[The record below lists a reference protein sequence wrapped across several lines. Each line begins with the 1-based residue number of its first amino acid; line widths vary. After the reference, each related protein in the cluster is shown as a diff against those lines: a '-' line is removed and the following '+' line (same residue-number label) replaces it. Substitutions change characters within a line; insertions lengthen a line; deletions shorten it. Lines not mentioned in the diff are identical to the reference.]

1 MRRIFATIFTFLS
14 VFVFGASLA
23 PAQISIKL
31 PDINI
36 KKPDVKKPD
45 VKKPDTNT
53 KNTTNTTNT
62 TTQVTNNKTV
72 GSKLV
77 YDNQRPNNVPVLMK
91 NTIHV
96 KIAMSEEYWKM
107 KGQRNYT
114 SWVPLMR
121 FSHFYNN
128 EKALNYTV
136 EYFNP
141 DGSPW
146 FSETL
151 EQSNYPAGDRTI
163 LFQSPSPW
171 ANGAFDTKATAGTGM
186 YSFKITDQATKAVL
200 IQGKFK
206 VGKFSR
212 AYSAAEKN
220 KNAFYVD
227 YDWLLPF
234 GSVGFHYS
242 GMEIGGIPLYADFWI
257 KGKVELNEL
266 EGRIFYKGQQIAS
279 TKEGGVGGVEDREG
293 EYAFAFDQPY
303 IWRRYRFQWRNFLL
317 DNNGTFNRETY
328 RQDYPNAHYFD
339 KNPGE
344 YTVKVFRNGT
354 QIREMSFTVGADGR
368 IVQPAYTSE
377 IPLPYHWL
385 YFPTKVMGTEKWD
398 TAGWK
403 TNAFYGN
410 PLNGFAIQ

>member
-1 MRRIFATIFTFLS
+1 M
-14 VFVFGASLA
+14 AS
-23 PAQISIKL
+23 AQISIKL

-45 VKKPDTNT
+45 VKKPDTKIND
-53 KNTTNTTNT
+53 TNTTNT
-62 TTQVTNNKTV
+62 QVKTTNT
-72 GSKLV
+72 GSNLI
-77 YDNQRPNNVPVLMK
+77 YDNQRPNGVPVLMK
-91 NTIHV
+91 NTVHV
-96 KIAMSEEYWKM
+96 KLAMNEEYWKM

-128 EKALNYTV
+128 DKQLNYTV

-146 FSETL
+146 YSETL
-151 EQSNYPAGDRTI
+151 EQSNYPAADRTI

-171 ANGAFDTKATAGTGM
+171 ANRAFDTKATAGTGT
-186 YSFKITDQATKAVL
+186 YSFKITNQETKEVL
-200 IQGKFK
+200 FQGKFK

-227 YDWLLPF
+227 YDWLLPLA
-234 GSVGFHYS
+234 SVGFHFS
-242 GMEIGGIPLYADFWI
+242 GLEIGGVPLYASVWV
-257 KGKVELNEL
+257 KGNPDEKDL

-279 TKEGGVGGVEDREG
+279 TKEGGVSGVEDREG
-293 EYAFAFDQPY
+293 EYAIAFDQPY
-303 IWRRYRFQWRNFLL
+303 VWRRYQFQWRNFLL

-328 RQDYPNAHYFD
+328 REEYPNAHYFD

-344 YTVKVFRNGT
+344 YTVKIFRTGT
-354 QIREMSFTVGADGR
+354 QIREFGFTVGADGR
-368 IVQPAYTSE
+368 IVQPAYTRE
-377 IPLPYHWL
+377 IPIPHHTLLLPA
-385 YFPTKVMGTEKWD
+385 KVTGAEKWD
-398 TAGWK
+398 AAGWK

-410 PLNGFAIQ
+410 PLTGFNIQ